1 MIAKLG
7 QTLSKLSARF
17 VPDPFVIV
25 LALTLLTFA
34 ISFVFGDKV
43 AALSASER
51 ARALADGWF
60 ADFYGTGLMKFALQM
75 CIVLITGHALALSR
89 PMQSLI
95 RRVCGV
101 ANSPGSAV
109 VIVSLVS
116 SLASLLQW
124 GLGVIVGAFMAREMG
139 KHFAREGKP
148 VHYPLLGAAGYAGF
162 MVWHGGLSGS
172 APLKVAEPGHFLEAQ
187 IGVIPISETL
197 FGTLNIAVTLTLIIT
212 IAGSLWALMPTD
224 ASEMTP
230 YRGPLDDASQEDE
243 DEDVARGEGGEEQP
257 AGRAIAFLERT
268 RMLNL
273 VCGGMLA
280 LWCVQFFARKGV
292 AGFNLDTINML
303 FMTLGILLHRSP
315 RSYLAA
321 VVDGARGCAGII
333 LQFPFYF
340 GILGLLKASGLITQ
354 VATGFVQ
361 ISSATTFPV
370 FTFLSA
376 GLVNLLVPSGGGQW
390 AVQGPVMMEA
400 VETLGV
406 EPTRVIMA
414 MAYGDAWTNMLQPFW
429 ALPLLGIMGLKA
441 REIIGY
447 TGFVLLVTGPVIMAM
462 LIFL

>member
-1 MIAKLG
+1 MIARLG
-7 QTLSKLSARF
+7 QTLSRLSARF

-25 LALTLLTFA
+25 LTLTLLTFA
-34 ISFVFGDKV
+34 ISFLFGDKV

-51 ARALADGWF
+51 TLALADGWF
-60 ADFYGTGLMKFALQM
+60 ADFYSTGLMKFALQM

-89 PMQSLI
+89 PMQFLI
-95 RRVCGV
+95 KRVCGV
-101 ANSPGSAV
+101 AKTPGAAV
-109 VIVSLVS
+109 VTVALVS
-116 SLASLLQW
+116 AFASLLQW

-139 KHFAREGKP
+139 KHFAREGKA

-162 MVWHGGLSGS
+162 IVWHGGLSGS

-197 FGTLNIAVTLTLIIT
+197 FGPLNIAVTLTLIIT

-230 YRGPLDDASQEDE
+230 YKGPLDESEEEEDGKEQEGAGDE
-243 DEDVARGEGGEEQP
+243 P
-257 AGRAIAFLERT
+257 GRLIAILERT
-268 RMLNL
+268 RVLNL
-273 VCGGMLA
+273 VCGGALA

-315 RSYLAA
+315 RSYLTA
-321 VVDGARGCAGII
+321 VIDGAKGSAGII

-354 VATGFVQ
+354 VATMFVQ
-361 ISSATTFPV
+361 ISSATTFPL

-376 GLVNLLVPSGGGQW
+376 GLVNLFVPSGGGQW

-400 VETLGV
+400 VKTLGV
-406 EPTRVIMA
+406 EPTRAIMA

-447 TGFVLLVTGPVIMAM
+447 TGFVLFVTGPVIMAW
-462 LIFL
+462 LLFL